1 MELGKP
7 IDVTR
12 LDLQERKEL
21 TTKVIALVDSLHKK
35 GLIHGDIKLAHILVA
50 QDGSIRFWDFEGSQ
64 LELTGSAPPESQT
77 LNWISPLRL
86 QNLDLPLRKGNDLYA
101 LGLTIW

>member
-1 MELGKP
+1 MQLAGDCSIAPIGRVFKGDQQVGIIMELGKP

-64 LELTGSAPPESQT
+64 LELTGSAPP
-77 LNWISPLRL
+77 
-86 QNLDLPLRKGNDLYA
+86 KVKH
-101 LGLTIW
+101 